1 MDPRRW
7 SLYHFPS
14 TKIYLSTSSEVRD
27 ILDNEH
33 EITLSYFDR
42 FDKYFPVA
50 VILKNIYGQSIVDI
64 EDHYFNC
71 ARLSYAVH
79 ESQKDI
85 DNLEYYVF
93 NNKLIYI
100 SKIIDEQNE
109 GQEGDKASETYE
121 GMKSDMKKHQKN
133 MMTSAKLPKT
143 PKIPKL

>member
-27 ILDNEH
+27 ILDNEDQ
-33 EITLSYFDR
+33 INLSYFDR
-42 FDKYFPVA
+42 FDKYYPIS
-50 VILKNIYGQSIVDI
+50 VILKNIYIQSIVDI
-64 EDHYFNC
+64 DDHYFNC
-71 ARLSYAVH
+71 ARLSYICY

-109 GQEGDKASETYE
+109 GQDGNKATETYE
-121 GMKSDMKKHQKN
+121 GMKGDMKKLQKS
-133 MMTSAKLPKT
+133 MMSSSKLPKT